1 MSAQAYTPER
11 VEKQKPTGGQ
21 TMMSRTA
28 RRLPAIQADRERT
41 DASQQNAQ
49 GLIMTDSTA
58 FLAPSKTKARKLPM
72 IPEGVITTKN
82 IYGDQIYPSGQGS
95 KSRGLKKVKLDG
107 KLSGILDSESRVSY
121 RAIGIKGNMLYAFVW
136 QKDDYGEIG
145 KAWFRALDLW
155 TMDYTDQ
162 DMSEHFEDEFIQS
175 GVYVPE
181 ENAFYGFGY
190 NCWLKFDVA
199 TMKATILAAPVS
211 GAYNPQMTYNTKKRM
226 IVGVTS
232 SGEFYSYSKED
243 GAQTLLKATGVTSPY
258 TAGLCYDALSNHYIW
273 CPNTDDTS
281 ELIAFDADTFEAFK
295 ICDIENTAQLGVLYC
310 NESKQKDPQA
320 PRVPEFVSSDF
331 PGGACT
337 GKVVF
342 RLPEYCN
349 DDTPI
354 QSAMDYKLFI
364 EGIEYA
370 SGTGNAGENVTFQ
383 IGEDANLTD
392 GPCVFNLVCLLNDH
406 ESLDNNVTVYV
417 GNDVPAKPENVK
429 LTIDRITWDP
439 VVTSEHGGYLDTE
452 SVRYDV
458 ELNGT
463 VIAENLSST
472 SCATGLAANAELAS
486 YVATVYA
493 TAKGHTSEGGSS
505 NEIQF
510 GQAFN
515 EPALFKPSQAQV
527 KLFTIEDTNDD
538 ASTWSY
544 HAATGAFRHE
554 YDFIND
560 ADDWLFLPPVN
571 IKETGFLHSFS
582 LNAWAV
588 DEEIFEVYVGDKPSS
603 EAMSRK
609 IMGPRSTPGKEVKTE
624 YESLFDITE
633 PGIYYIGI
641 HAITPSDRLFL
652 YVQDMQVAV
661 SPVSKDGPD
670 VVTDVTATPG
680 EQGALNATVDFRL
693 PLTSINGQPLTGTV
707 TAVVSNADDSISV
720 SGQPGSKQSVLLYTA
735 QGDNHVTIQT
745 FQDET
750 HGMLYEFDVYT
761 GVDIPGMPKNLSTT
775 LNEDNVSGTLT
786 WEAPDTGQ
794 NGNFIRQ
801 SGITYYLC
809 RETYTLF
816 GTTEWEIVEEIGEDV
831 YEFRF
836 NVDGNTSQ
844 QSMSLGIVAENE
856 AGVGNM
862 IAVTSFTI
870 GVPYSLP
877 LAETFTNYK
886 APDHGPIFLSSQGES
901 KANWS
906 ICNPAAQGEMY
917 ATADNGALVGV
928 TATDTYGC
936 VTLPKFSTAG
946 LQEAGLIPTFYLGG
960 CENIR
965 ITASASGVEETE
977 ILDMNNIFGWEA
989 QEGYRQVMVKLPETF
1004 QNRGW
1009 VEVRIYPQFSSE
1021 RSLFIMDGYRVKN
1034 LIHLDLS
1041 AEMTGKI
1048 RGSVGEPM
1056 ALTANVTNIGIS
1068 ECRFPGGKFT
1078 LFDNDGILIAEHTVE
1093 PQANIAADESV
1104 QINWNFVP
1112 SSRNLGNGTV
1122 RFELTGSDM
1131 NDANN
1136 SDEAPFEVIKGKSV
1150 LIDDLDAEVST
1161 DGISLSWSEPE
1172 VRNGSE
1178 SFEDYIPFVPSTD
1191 HIGDF
1196 THVFDE
1202 SIDAYAIKGTEEYDR
1217 VVKDVMY
1224 KSGFQVYNSDTLD
1237 KLLGRGAVPH
1247 AVDGEQLLIA
1257 YCPGKQ
1263 ADGNI
1268 PSADYWLISPLV
1280 KAGTDFSLSACPI
1293 INKYG
1298 VEQIEI
1304 CYTSEDSVDPA
1315 AFQLLQRVELG
1326 NTDSSI
1332 PVEWQDI
1339 SIALPEDARRFAI
1352 RYVSRDVFGI
1362 CIDNIRYIPVNGEVS
1377 VTGYEI
1383 YRAQGGTDEFSRLG
1397 EAATC
1402 EYSDNTAAMDIDY
1415 SYYVLPLLSDG
1426 THGMESNIVDVKISG
1441 IADVNADKFIAG
1453 GRNEIVICG
1462 YNGQEA
1468 DICTPDGMTVA
1479 RALCSDVTRISVRPG
1494 IYIVNV
1500 NGTAA
1505 KVNVR

>member
-1 MSAQAYTPER
+1 MSAQTYTPER

-41 DASQQNAQ
+41 DASQENAQ
-49 GLIMTDSTA
+49 GMIISDSIA
-58 FLAPSKTKARKLPM
+58 FLAPSKTQARKLPM
-72 IPEGVITTKN
+72 IPEGVITTKK
-82 IYGDQIYPSGQGS
+82 IYGDQIYPSDQGN
-95 KSRGLKKVKLDG
+95 KGRGLKKVNLDG
-107 KLSGILDSESRVSY
+107 KLSSILNSESRVSY
-121 RAIGIKGNMLYAFVW
+121 RAIGIKNNMLYAFMW
-136 QKDDYGEIG
+136 QKDDYGEIA
-145 KAWFRALDLW
+145 KAWFRALNLW
-155 TMDYTDQ
+155 TMDYTDE
-162 DMSEHFEDEFIQS
+162 DMSEHFEDEFVQS

-232 SGEFYSYSKED
+232 TGEFYSYSKED
-243 GAQTLLKATGVTSPY
+243 GAQTLLKSTNVTSPY

-273 CPNTDDTS
+273 CPNTDSAS

-310 NESKQKDPQA
+310 DEAKKKDPQA

-337 GKVVF
+337 GKVEF
-342 RLPEYCN
+342 KLPEYCN

-370 SGTGNAGENVTFQ
+370 SGTGNAGKNVVFE

-392 GPCVFNLVCLLNDH
+392 GPVIFNLVCLLNNH

-417 GNDVPAKPENVK
+417 GNDTPAKPENVK
-429 LTIDRITWDP
+429 LTIDKITWDP
-439 VVTSEHGGYLDTE
+439 VVDSEHGGYLDTE
-452 SVRYDV
+452 SVRYNV
-458 ELNGT
+458 ELNGL

-472 SCATGLAANAELAS
+472 SCATGLAANSELAS

-505 NEIQF
+505 NELQF
-510 GQAFN
+510 GQAFS
-515 EPALFKPSQAQV
+515 EPAFFQPTQAQA
-527 KLFTIEDTNDD
+527 KLFVIEDTNDD
-538 ASTWSY
+538 FSTWSY
-544 HAATGAFRHE
+544 HANTGSFRHE
-554 YDFIND
+554 FDFMND

-571 IKETGFLHSFS
+571 IKETEFLHSFS
-582 LNAWAV
+582 MNAWAF

-603 EAMSRK
+603 EAMTQK
-609 IMGPRSTPGKEVKTE
+609 IMGPCSTPGSETKAA

-633 PGIYYIGI
+633 PGMYYIGI
-641 HAITPSDRLFL
+641 HAITPSDRLYL
-652 YVQDMQVAV
+652 YVQDMKVEV
-661 SPVSKDGPD
+661 SPVSKNGPD
-670 VVTDVTATPG
+670 IVTDVVATPG
-680 EQGALNATVDFRL
+680 EQGALTANIDFKL
-693 PLTSINGQPLTGTV
+693 PMTTINQQPLTGTV

-720 SGQPGSKQSVLLYTA
+720 SGKPGSSQSVLLYTA

-761 GVDIPGMPKNLSTT
+761 GVDIPGMPKHLTAT
-775 LNEDNVSGTLT
+775 LNEDNLSGSIT

-801 SGITYYLC
+801 TGITYYLC
-809 RETYTLF
+809 REKYTLF
-816 GTTEWEIVEEIGEDV
+816 GTTEWVAVQEIGEDV

-836 NVDGNTSQ
+836 NVDSNTPQ
-844 QSMSLGIVAENE
+844 QSMPLGIVAENE
-856 AGVGNM
+856 AGVSNM
-862 IAVTSFTI
+862 IAVTKFTI

-877 LAETFTNYK
+877 LTETFKNFKT
-886 APDHGPIFLSSQGES
+886 PDHGPVFLTSKGES
-901 KANWS
+901 KVNWS
-906 ICNPAAQGEMY
+906 ISNPADLGEQY
-917 ATADNGALVGV
+917 ATADQGAIVGS

-936 VTLPKFSTAG
+936 VTLPKFSTSG
-946 LQEAGLIPTFYLGG
+946 MHEAGIIPTFYLGS
-960 CENIR
+960 CENIL

-977 ILDMNNIFGWEA
+977 IMNMNNIFGWDA
-989 QEGYRQVMVKLPETF
+989 SEGYRQVTVKLPEIF
-1004 QNRGW
+1004 QDRGW
-1009 VEVRIYPQFSSE
+1009 VEIKIYPQFSPE
-1021 RSLFIMDGYRVKN
+1021 HSLFVMDGYRIKN
-1034 LIHLDLS
+1034 LVHLDLS
-1041 AEMTGKI
+1041 VKMTGNI
-1048 RGSVGEPM
+1048 RGSVGQPM
-1056 ALTANVTNIGIS
+1056 ALNANVTNIGIS

-1078 LFDNDGILIAEHTVE
+1078 LFDNDGIVIAEHTVE
-1093 PQANIAADESV
+1093 PQTNIAADESI

-1112 SSRNLGNGTV
+1112 STKDLGNGTV
-1122 RFELTGSDM
+1122 HFELIGSDM
-1131 NDANN
+1131 NDTNN
-1136 SDEAPFEVIKGKSV
+1136 NDEVPFEVIKGKSI
-1150 LIDDLDAEVST
+1150 LIDDLTAQAAT

-1178 SFEDYIPFVPSTD
+1178 SFEDYIPFVPTNE

-1202 SIDAYAIKGTEEYDR
+1202 SIDAYSIKGTEEFNK
-1217 VVKDVMY
+1217 VIKDIMY
-1224 KSGFQVYNSDTLD
+1224 KPGFQVYNSNTLD

-1280 KAGTDFSLSACPI
+1280 KPGSDFSLSACPI

-1298 VEQIEI
+1298 VEQMEI
-1304 CYTSEDSVDPA
+1304 CYTTEDSVDPA
-1315 AFQLLQRVELG
+1315 TFQLLNRVELG
-1326 NTDSSI
+1326 STDSSV

-1339 SIALPEDARRFAI
+1339 TVSLPEEAKRVAI
-1352 RYVSRDVFGI
+1352 RYVSRDIFGV
-1362 CIDNIRYIPVNGEVS
+1362 CIDNIKYTPVNGDVS

-1383 YRAQGGTDEFSRLG
+1383 YRAQGGSGEFSRLG
-1397 EAATC
+1397 EAANC
-1402 EYSDNTAAMDIDY
+1402 EYSDNTAAMELDY

-1441 IADVNADKFIAG
+1441 MADINADKFIAG

-1462 YNGQEA
+1462 YNGQGA
-1468 DICTPDGMTVA
+1468 DICTPDGVTVA
-1479 RALCSDVTRISVRPG
+1479 RSLCSDITRISVRPG

-1500 NGTAA
+1500 NGTPA

>member
-1 MSAQAYTPER
+1 MSAQAYTPQR

-49 GLIMTDSTA
+49 GLIITDTTA
-58 FLAPSKTKARKLPM
+58 FLAPSKSKARKLPM
-72 IPEGVITTKN
+72 IPEGVITTNN

-95 KSRGLKKVKLDG
+95 KGRGLKQVMLDG
-107 KLSGILDSESRVSY
+107 RLNSVLNSDMRVSY
-121 RAIGIKGNMLYAFVW
+121 RTIGIKGNMLYAFVW

-145 KAWFRALDLW
+145 KAWFRSLNLW
-155 TMDYTDQ
+155 TMDYTDV

-190 NCWLKFDVA
+190 NCWLRFDVA
-199 TMKATILAAPVS
+199 SMKATILASPVS
-211 GAYNPQMTYNTKKRM
+211 SAYNPQITYNTKKRM

-232 SGEFYSYSKED
+232 TGEFYSYAKED
-243 GAQTLLKATGVTSPY
+243 GSQTLLKSTDVTSPY

-273 CPNTDDTS
+273 CPNTDSAS
-281 ELIAFDADTFEAFK
+281 ELIAFNADTFEAFK

-310 NESKQKDPQA
+310 NEAKKKDPQA
-320 PRVPEFVSSDF
+320 PRAAEFVSSEF

-337 GKVVF
+337 GEVVF
-342 RLPEYCN
+342 KLPEYCN

-370 SGTGNAGENVTFQ
+370 SGKGNPGENVTFK

-392 GPCVFNLVCLLNDH
+392 GPFVFNLVCLLDDH

-417 GNDVPAKPENVK
+417 GNDIPAKPENVK
-429 LTIDRITWDP
+429 LTIDKITWDP
-439 VVTSEHGGYLDTE
+439 VMASAHGGYLDTE
-452 SVRYDV
+452 SVRYNV

-505 NEIQF
+505 NELQF

-515 EPALFKPSQAQV
+515 EPALFHPTQAQV
-527 KLFTIEDTNDD
+527 KLFTIEDTNNDK
-538 ASTWSY
+538 STWAY
-544 HAATGAFRHE
+544 HANTEAFRHK
-554 YDFIND
+554 YSFIND

-571 IKETGFLHSFS
+571 IKETGFLHTFS

-588 DEEIFEVYVGDKPSS
+588 DEEIFEVYVGNQPSS
-603 EAMSRK
+603 EAMTHK
-609 IMGPRSTPGKEVKTE
+609 IMGPCSTPGNEVKTE

-652 YVQDMQVAV
+652 YVQDMKVEV
-661 SPVSKDGPD
+661 SPVSKNGPD
-670 VVTDVTATPG
+670 AVTDVTATPG
-680 EQGALNATVDFRL
+680 DQGALTATIDFKL
-693 PLTSINGQPLTGTV
+693 PLNTINGQPLTGTV

-720 SGQPGSKQSVLLYTA
+720 SGKPGSSQSVLLYTA

-761 GVDIPGMPKNLSTT
+761 GVDIPGMPKNLTSV
-775 LNEDNVSGTLT
+775 LNEDNISGTLT
-786 WEAPDTGQ
+786 WEAPETGQ
-794 NGNFIRQ
+794 NGRFIRQ
-801 SGITYYLC
+801 TGITYYLC
-809 RETYTLF
+809 REKSTLF
-816 GTTEWEIVEEIGEDV
+816 GTTEWVPVQEIGEDV
-831 YEFRF
+831 FEFKF
-836 NVDGNTSQ
+836 NVDGSTPL
-844 QSMSLGIVAENE
+844 QSMGLGIVAENE
-856 AGVGNM
+856 AGAGNM
-862 IAVTSFTI
+862 IAVTNFII
-870 GVPYSLP
+870 GVPHTLP
-877 LAETFTNYK
+877 LAETFQNPK
-886 APDHGPIFLSSQGES
+886 SPDYGPIFLSSTGES
-901 KANWS
+901 KVNWS
-906 ICNPAAQGEMY
+906 ISNPADKGEQY
-917 ATADNGALVGV
+917 ATADNGAIVGT
-928 TATDTYGC
+928 TATKTSGC
-936 VTLPKFSTAG
+936 VTLPKFSTIG
-946 LQEAGLIPTFYLGG
+946 MQEAGFIPTFYLGS

-977 ILDMNNIFGWEA
+977 ILDLDGIFGWDA
-989 QEGYRQVMVKLPETF
+989 SEGYRQVTVKLPEAF

-1009 VEVRIYPQFSSE
+1009 VEIKIYPEFSPE
-1021 RSLFIMDGYRVKN
+1021 HSLFIMDGYRTKN

-1041 AEMTGKI
+1041 VQMAGNI

-1056 ALTANVTNIGIS
+1056 ALNANVTNIGIS

-1078 LFDNDGILIAEHTVE
+1078 LFDNDGIVIAEHTVE

-1104 QINWNFVP
+1104 QINWNYVP
-1112 SSRNLGNGTV
+1112 STSNLGNGTV

-1131 NDANN
+1131 NEANDN
-1136 SDEAPFEVIKGKSV
+1136 DEAPFEVIKGKSI
-1150 LIDDLDAEVST
+1150 LIDDLTAKASA
-1161 DGISLSWSEPE
+1161 DGISLRWSEPE
-1172 VRNGSE
+1172 VRNGAE
-1178 SFEDYIPFVPSTD
+1178 SFEDYIPFVPVND
-1191 HIGDF
+1191 RIGEF
-1196 THVFDE
+1196 TQVFDE
-1202 SIDAYAIKGTEEYDR
+1202 SIDTYAISGSDEFQQ
-1217 VVKDVMY
+1217 VLKDIMY
-1224 KSGFQVYNSDTLD
+1224 KPGFQVYNSMTMDR
-1237 KLLGRGAVPH
+1237 LLGRGAIPH
-1247 AVDGEQLLIA
+1247 AIDGEQLLIA
-1257 YCPGKQ
+1257 YCPGQQ
-1263 ADGNI
+1263 ADGDI

-1280 KAGTDFSLSACPI
+1280 KPGTDFSMSACPL

-1298 VEQIEI
+1298 MEQVEI
-1304 CYTSEDSVDPA
+1304 CYTTEDSVDPA
-1315 AFQLLQRVELG
+1315 TFQLLERVELG
-1326 NTDSSI
+1326 NTDTSV

-1339 SIALPEDARRFAI
+1339 SFTLPEDAKRFAI

-1383 YRAQGGTDEFSRLG
+1383 YRAQEGNGEFSRLG
-1397 EAATC
+1397 EAANC
-1402 EYSDNTAAMDIDY
+1402 EYSDNTAALDTDY
-1415 SYYVLPLLSDG
+1415 SYYVLPQLSDG
-1426 THGMESNIVDVKISG
+1426 NHGLESNIVDVKISG
-1441 IADVNADKFIAG
+1441 IADVDADRFIAG
-1453 GRNEIVICG
+1453 GRNEIIICG
-1462 YNGQEA
+1462 YNGLEA
-1468 DICTPDGMTVA
+1468 DICTPDGITAA

-1500 NGTAA
+1500 DGTAV